1 LGFFLSVDLLCN
13 RRELEAWRRRE
24 PDRPLHFVPTM
35 GALHEGHRELLRR
48 ARRSRSA
55 GPPPRVLLSVF
66 VNPLQFGPA
75 EDFDRYPRDSSADA
89 ALAQEEG
96 VDALFLPMVEGVF
109 PGGEAAITR
118 VRPPQQLLDSL
129 CARSRPGHFEGVA
142 TVVCRLL
149 ALVRPARLLLGEKDW
164 QQLQVLRRVVADL
177 GLPVA
182 IEGCATVRGAGG
194 LARSSRNRYLSS
206 EQLERALA
214 LPAALTEARRLWQ
227 SGVSEP
233 ELLLG
238 AARQALAAAGLEID
252 YLELVGCESLKP
264 LLNLNGPARPDGLPL
279 LAAAVQCGSS
289 RLIDHV
295 FLMPRPPIVAIDGP
309 AGAGKSTVTRELA
322 RRLGLI
328 YLDTGAMYR
337 AVTWW
342 AQRHGADPGD
352 AAGVA
357 PLLEGLDLRLQTNE
371 AGDQQVLINGHDVS
385 QAIRAPEV
393 TAAVSPLAALPCVR
407 EALTRQQQA
416 MGSRGGLVAE
426 GRDIGTAVFPDAECK
441 VFLTASV
448 AERARRRAE
457 DLRQR
462 GFAVP
467 PLPELEQSIAARDH
481 QDASRAVAP
490 LRQAEDAVE
499 LVTDGLGIEA
509 VIEALLD
516 LVRQRI
522 PEEAWPGP
530 ALASTGATAPAT
542 SKAAGGGS

>member
-1 LGFFLSVDLLCN
+1 MGGPFWGVVDLLSN
-13 RRELEAWRRRE
+13 RRELEAWRRQE
-24 PDRPLHFVPTM
+24 PERPVHFVPTM
-35 GALHEGHRELLRR
+35 GALHAGHRQLLRR
-48 ARRSRSA
+48 ARRTRGA
-55 GPPPRVLLSVF
+55 GLAPRVLLSVF

-75 EDFDRYPRDSSADA
+75 EDFARYPRDPSGDA
-89 ALAQEEG
+89 ALAAAEG
-96 VDALFLPMVEGVF
+96 VEALFLPSVEEVF
-109 PGGEAAITR
+109 PGGESAITW
-118 VRPPQQLLDSL
+118 VRPPERLQASL
-129 CARSRPGHFEGVA
+129 CGRSRPGHFEGVA

-164 QQLQVLRRVVADL
+164 QQLRLLRQVVADL

-182 IEGCATVRGAGG
+182 IEGCATVRQADG
-194 LARSSRNRYLSS
+194 LACSSRNRYLSR
-206 EQLERALA
+206 EQLNQALA
-214 LPAALTEARRLWQ
+214 LPAALAAARHRAQGGVDEAERLLR
-227 SGVSEP
+227 ET
-233 ELLLG
+233 
-238 AARQALAAAGLEID
+238 RQALHAAGLQID
-252 YLELVGCESLKP
+252 YLELVGAESFRP
-264 LLNLNGPARPDGLPL
+264 LPRLSDRQGPDGLPL
-279 LAAAVQCGSS
+279 LAAAAQCGSS

-295 FLMPRPPIVAIDGP
+295 FLMPRSPIVAIDGP

-342 AQRHGADPGD
+342 VQRQGGDPGN
-352 AAGVA
+352 AEAVA
-357 PLLEGLDLRLQTNE
+357 PLLEGLDLCLRLTE
-371 AGDQQVLINGHDVS
+371 TGDQQVLIQGHDVS

-393 TAAVSPLAALPCVR
+393 TAAVSALAALPCVR

-416 MGSRGGLVAE
+416 MGSLGGLVAE

-448 AERARRRAE
+448 AERARRRAD
-457 DLRQR
+457 DLLQR

-467 PLPELEQSIAARDH
+467 PLAELEQSIAARDH

-499 LVTDGLGIEA
+499 LCTDGLAIEA

-522 PEEAWPGP
+522 PEDAWPTP
-530 ALASTGATAPAT
+530 AEADPG
-542 SKAAGGGS
+542 